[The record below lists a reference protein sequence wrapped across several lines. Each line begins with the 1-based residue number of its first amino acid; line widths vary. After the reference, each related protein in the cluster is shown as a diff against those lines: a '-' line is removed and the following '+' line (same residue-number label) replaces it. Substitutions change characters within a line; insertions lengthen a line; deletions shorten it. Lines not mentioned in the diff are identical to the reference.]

1 MHKSDR
7 KALQK
12 FSEGYIFKILGLGVI
27 ILLLL
32 IPTSMISGLVRER
45 SHTAKEA
52 EEKIMEAWGSEFT
65 EAGPVM
71 AIPGIRTSVVRT
83 RTEKEGE
90 KVETVQTPFTLYIAP
105 QKLNIQGDF
114 TTEVRHY
121 GIFSVPLFVGK
132 IKINGNFDPRPA
144 LLDLADNEKLSFDAA
159 KLVIAL
165 GGQKGIRQIN
175 RAVWNNRELFFQSG
189 LTDARGLLLNSLN
202 NGIHAALAYAPGQP
216 ANFDIE
222 LTAQGGQSVRI
233 LPIGQDTQVNISAD
247 WSSPSFRGAFL
258 PVSSSIT
265 DRSFAA
271 QWNVSHLS
279 RNIPLFW
286 KEESQRNSGSSVQN
300 ANLLF
305 GVYFYRQ
312 IDTYAL
318 NTRAV
323 KYAVLFLLVP
333 FLALFL
339 MEIFAKRRIH
349 PVPYLLSG
357 IGNIIFYLL
366 LLSFSEQIPFFAAY
380 CVSALSVATM
390 MILYSRA
397 LLGSWQKSWYMGLV
411 MGLSYILLYAVLNA
425 ESYALLIG
433 SIGAFAVTALLMYL
447 TRQLDWYGK

>member
-1 MHKSDR
+1 MHKTDR
-7 KALQK
+7 DALQK
-12 FSEGYIFKILGLGVI
+12 FSEGYIFKVLGLGVI

-32 IPTSMISGLVRER
+32 IPTSMIRGLVRER
-45 SHTAKEA
+45 SFTAKEA
-52 EEKIMEAWGSEFT
+52 EEKIMEAWGSEFI

-71 AIPGIRTSVVRT
+71 AVPGVRTKTVRT

-105 QKLNIQGDF
+105 QKLNIQGNF
-114 TTEVRHY
+114 TTETRHY
-121 GIFSVPLFVGK
+121 GIFSVPLFVGN
-132 IKINGNFDPRPA
+132 ITLSGNFDPRPA
-144 LLDLADNEKLSFDAA
+144 LADLADNEKVSLDAA

-165 GGQKGIRQIN
+165 DSQKGIRQIN
-175 RAVWNNRELFFQSG
+175 RAVWNNRELFFQPG
-189 LTDARGLLLNSLN
+189 LNGRGLLNTSN
-202 NGIHAALAYAPGQP
+202 GGIHTALAYLPGQR

-222 LTAQGGQSVRI
+222 LTVQGGQSVQI
-233 LPIGQDTQVNISAD
+233 SPIGQDTQVNISAD

-258 PVSSSIT
+258 PVNSNIT
-265 DRSFAA
+265 DKSFAA

-279 RNIPLFW
+279 RDIPLFW
-286 KEESQRNSGSSVQN
+286 KDEGQQRSGASSS
-300 ANLLF
+300 LF
-305 GVYFYRQ
+305 GVHFYRQ

-323 KYAVLFLLVP
+323 KYAVLFLIVP

-380 CVSALSVATM
+380 CVSALSVAAM
-390 MILYSRA
+390 MTLYSRA

-411 MGLSYILLYAVLNA
+411 LGLSYILLYAVLNA

-433 SIGAFAVTALLMYL
+433 SIGAFIVTALIMYL
-447 TRQLDWYGK
+447 TRKLDWYGK